1 MKIQNILY
9 VISKYLDLFEQAGNL
24 FENLII
30 ADFVKRNQNAT
41 PASERPNVG
50 SGPTFV
56 ARIRH
61 LYLKRGIP
69 GQNPTSARMVQMT

>member
-50 SGPTFV
+50 SGLTFV
-56 ARIRH
+56 ARIWQP
-61 LYLKRGIP
+61 LPEAGIP
-69 GQNPTSARMVQMT
+69 GQNPTSASTQQMT

>member
-50 SGPTFV
+50 SGLTFV
-56 ARIRH
+56 ARPAV
-61 LYLKRGIP
+61 KNPKPVTPP
-69 GQNPTSARMVQMT
+69 GLGEAQRW